1 MRRRWSRW
9 RGYMDELEEA
19 MRACGEHLRE
29 VEALLSETYER
40 DEWRGARRDSIEREI
55 IRRALDMPFLRE
67 LVRTART
74 IGPDA
79 DLAVPDFEGRT
90 WHDDESGAE
99 LRSIERGPRL
109 EIDRDA
115 EPPAGETPPA
125 RLLAAERALA
135 ERSRSIVVVL
145 DNLVNPRNASAV
157 ARSSEA
163 LGLQEIHFI
172 QREGKLA
179 LERTLT
185 TLSHRWLDLFWH
197 REAAPTFETLRA
209 RGYRILV
216 ADFGLEA
223 LSVEELPL
231 AERVAVVFGSE
242 QIGVSAAAREAADG
256 FFYLPTTGFT
266 SYLNVSV
273 AAGVSLY
280 ALDRRMREAGLR
292 RPLEDED
299 KAALR
304 RAWYTA
310 LARGDAARARRYLAW
325 LDHPPD
331 PPAPGPPRGGQKQ
344 AR

>member
-1 MRRRWSRW
+1 MRRHWNRW

-19 MRACGEHLRE
+19 MRACGEHLQE

-40 DEWRGARRDSIEREI
+40 EEWRGAQRDSIDGEI
-55 IRRALDMPFLRE
+55 IRRSLDMPFLRE
-67 LVRTART
+67 LVRTARA
-74 IGPDA
+74 IGPGA
-79 DLAVPDFEGRT
+79 ELAVPDFEGRA
-90 WHDDESGAE
+90 WHDQESGAE
-99 LRSIERGPRL
+99 LGSTERGPRP
-109 EIDRDA
+109 EIDGSA
-115 EPPAGETPPA
+115 EPPAGEPPPA
-125 RLLAAERALA
+125 RLVAAERALA

-157 ARSSEA
+157 ARSSEG
-163 LGLQEIHFI
+163 LGLQEVHFI

-197 REAAPTFETLRA
+197 REAAPAFETLRA

-216 ADFGLEA
+216 ADIGPEA

-231 AERVAVVFGSE
+231 SERVAVVFGSE
-242 QIGVSAAAREAADG
+242 QLGVSDAAREAADG

-273 AAGVSLY
+273 AAGISLY

-292 RPLEDED
+292 RPLADED

-310 LARGDAARARRYLAW
+310 LARGDAPRAQRYLAW
-325 LDHPPD
+325 LAHPPA

-344 AR
+344 RR